1 MFYKIE
7 REARDIEQII
17 NWAVEG
23 NQIGTHYTGMT
34 YEQGILAMFDWLTGA
49 TEDRPDEE

>member
-1 MFYKIE
+1 MDYEIT
-7 REARDIEQII
+7 REQKDIDNIL

-23 NQIGTHYTGMT
+23 NEEGSHYTGMT